1 MKLLLDQGLP
11 LSAAALLRD
20 AEIDAIHVGE
30 IGMSE
35 AEDADII
42 QQARDE
48 GRIVVTLDADFH
60 ALLALEVA
68 TAPSVIR
75 IRIERLRAQALTDLL
90 LIVILLIVIAECEED
105 LEQGSAI
112 TVEPNSYS
120 SFAIDIGC
128 QPIIGL
134 EQTVESLFVYCL
146 SRSVA
151 T

>member
-20 AEIDAIHVGE
+20 VDIDTIHVGE

-42 QQARDE
+42 QKARDE

-60 ALLALEVA
+60 ALLALDVA
-68 TAPSVIR
+68 TTPSVIR

-90 LIVILLIVIAECEED
+90 LTVIAECVED

-112 TVEPNSYS
+112 TVEP
-120 SFAIDIGC
+120 
-128 QPIIGL
+128 
-134 EQTVESLFVYCL
+134 
-146 SRSVA
+146 SRIRIRRLPLVSDV
-151 T
+151 